1 MTLPTLEVADV
12 VRAYGPAYLEAFG
25 DRLSPEQRRVLRD
38 LVRCRT
44 AELGGHVEACERCG
58 HRRIAYNSCRNRH
71 CPKCQAA
78 ARAHWLAE
86 RAAELLP
93 VEYFHLVVT
102 LPDEVAALALQNP
115 RVIYGL
121 LFRASAETILQ
132 IAADPAH
139 LGAEVGFLA
148 VLHTWGQNLHLHP
161 HVHCVVPGGGLA
173 PGGDRWVASRPG
185 FFLPV
190 KVLSRVFR
198 GKFLTQLE
206 AAFQQGQLRCHGRI
220 EHLTEATA
228 FLGLT
233 TALRQKEWVV
243 YAKPPF
249 GGPEQ
254 VLKYLARYTHRVA
267 ISNSRLLKIEDDRV
281 HFTWK
286 DYADG
291 HKDKAMALPA
301 FEFIRRFLQHVLPS
315 GFVRIR
321 HYGLLANRHREEK
334 LQHCR
339 QLLGVEWSLNA
350 EVPTAAPTPACQEAA
365 EAVPSR
371 TRCPSCGEGRML
383 WVEDVARVRPTIL
396 SFDAAEARQTTTV
409 CDSS

>member
-1 MTLPTLEVADV
+1 MSTPALEVADILRV
-12 VRAYGPAYLEAFG
+12 HGPAYEEAYG
-25 DRLSPEQRRVLRD
+25 ELLSSQQRRVLRD

-44 AELGGHVEACERCG
+44 AELGGHVEECERCG

-78 ARAHWLAE
+78 ARAHWLEE

-93 VEYFHLVVT
+93 TEYFHLVAT
-102 LPDEVAALALQNP
+102 LPDEIGPLALQNP
-115 RVIYGL
+115 RVVYGM
-121 LFRASAETILQ
+121 LFRASAETLLQ

-139 LGAEVGFLA
+139 LGAEIGFLS

-161 HVHCVVPGGGLA
+161 HVHCVVSGGGLA
-173 PGGDRWVASRPG
+173 PGGDRWVACRPG

-190 KVLSRVFR
+190 RVLSRVFR
-198 GKFLTQLE
+198 GKFLSYME
-206 AAFQQGQLRCHGRI
+206 DAFRQGRLSCHGRLQYLA
-220 EHLTEATA
+220 EAAAFFDLTA
-228 FLGLT
+228 
-233 TALRQKEWVV
+233 ALRQKEWVV
-243 YAKPPF
+243 YAKPPW

-267 ISNSRLLKIEDDRV
+267 ISNSRLVKIEDDQV

-291 HKDKAMALPA
+291 HTEKTLVLPA

-321 HYGLLANRHREEK
+321 HYGLLANRHRGEK
-334 LQHCR
+334 LRRCR
-339 QLLGVEWSLNA
+339 SLLGVST
-350 EVPTAAPTPACQEAA
+350 PTGDGASAPEPAPACQEAT
-365 EAVPSR
+365 EALPSWVL
-371 TRCPSCGEGRML
+371 CPSCGQGRMN
-383 WVEDVARVRPTIL
+383 WVEDVPRPR
-396 SFDAAEARQTTTV
+396 AAVSSSDTEETRQGALA